1 MEKNTY
7 SAEDLRILG
16 INTKVNDLK
25 KQILLTAASGFEEFR
40 FILTNF
46 NFEIIDELK
55 KIFPDSKI
63 YNDKIDNYII
73 SWKSKKQEISM
84 DEILKRIEQVNYII

>member
-1 MEKNTY
+1 MEKTY

-40 FILTNF
+40 FILKNF

-63 YNDKIDNYII
+63 YSDQIDNYII

-84 DEILKRIEQVNYII
+84 DEILKRIEQVKYIR